1 MRSLHWAVCS
11 IVGLLA
17 GTARAAEDGFYIG
30 AAGGDTE
37 TQLQTGVG
45 EIYDDQDTSFKVIG
59 GWRPF
64 DWFALEG
71 GYFDLGNVTLHEP
84 VPGLAPFRLEQ
95 KGYDFFGVFLIEI
108 VNFDLFAKAGVVKSS
123 ADLTT
128 SLSGGQQASSVDQDT
143 DFAWGAGV
151 QVRFRKLAARIEY
164 ESLHISN
171 GYSLEPPTIF
181 SFGITWTF

>member
-1 MRSLHWAVCS
+1 MRSLHLAICAIAS
-11 IVGLLA
+11 LLA
-17 GTARAAEDGFYIG
+17 GTARAAENGFYIG

-45 EIYDDQDTSFKVIG
+45 DVYDDQDSSFKVIG

-95 KGYDFFGVFLIEI
+95 TGYDVFGMFLIELAS
-108 VNFDLFAKAGVVKSS
+108 FDLFAKAGVVMSS

-128 SLSGGQQASSVDQDT
+128 SLPGGQASSVDHDT
-143 DFAWGAGV
+143 DFAWGAGA

-164 ESLHISN
+164 ERFEISN
-171 GYSLEPPTIF
+171 GNSFEPPTII